1 MTRFLTLT
9 ALAER
14 RLAVKPAHSRVLSS
28 LPTLLEKR
36 HSSLAVIVRDST
48 DEHHACFKRMLIGA
62 SMISDLPSNY
72 CATLVKALCEREL
85 RMWGQPGL
93 EALLHKITE
102 VELTREQLLAVAFA
116 LPESHRPYLLS
127 AKNASALFLIDHPI
141 ETARIQYDIH
151 TKRLSGSFEEF
162 INNEWPHSAQLINY
176 LQALGMNPVLGVL
189 MAELPESPQARALIT
204 HGLAQPLNRRTIKE
218 LAELVSVLDDASLS
232 VLEHIIGG
240 GTVLSLDEL
249 IELGQSLSTTS

>member
-14 RLAVKPAHSRVLSS
+14 RLAVKPEHSRVLSS

-36 HSSLAVIVRDST
+36 HSSLADIVRDST

-62 SMISDLPSNY
+62 SMISDLPANY

-102 VELTREQLLAVAFA
+102 IELSREQLHAVAFA
-116 LPESHRPYLLS
+116 LPESHRPYLLG
-127 AKNASALFLIDHPI
+127 AKNASALLLVGHRL
-141 ETARIQYDIH
+141 ETARAQYDIH

-162 INNEWPHSAQLINY
+162 IDNEWPHSAQLINY

-189 MAELPESPQARALIT
+189 MQELPESPQARALIA
-204 HGLAQPLNRRTIKE
+204 HGLSQPLNGRTIAE
-218 LAELVSVLDDASLS
+218 LADLVSVLSPGSLG

-249 IELGQSLSTTS
+249 IELGQSLSTAS

>member
-9 ALAER
+9 AVAER
-14 RLAVKPAHSRVLSS
+14 RLAIKPERSRVLSS

-36 HSSLAVIVRDST
+36 HSSLAGIVRDST
-48 DEHHACFKRMLIGA
+48 DEHHACFKRMLVGA
-62 SMISDLPSNY
+62 SMISDLPARY

-93 EALLHKITE
+93 EALLLKITE
-102 VELTREQLLAVAFA
+102 IDLSREQLLAIASA
-116 LPESHRPYLLS
+116 LPESHRPFLLG
-127 AKNASALFLIDHPI
+127 AKNASALFLVDHPI

-151 TKRLSGSFEEF
+151 TRRLSGSFEEF
-162 INNEWPHSAQLINY
+162 VDNEWPQSAQLINY
-176 LQALGMNPVLGVL
+176 IQALGMNPVLGVL
-189 MAELPESPQARALIT
+189 MAGLPESPQARALIA
-204 HGLAQPLNRRTIKE
+204 HGLSQPLNRRTIKE

-249 IELGQSLSTTS
+249 IELGQSLSTAS

>member
-1 MTRFLTLT
+1 MTRFITLT

-36 HSSLAVIVRDST
+36 HSSLAGIVRDST
-48 DEHHACFKRMLIGA
+48 DEHHAYFKRMLVGS
-62 SMISDLPSNY
+62 SMISDLPANY

-102 VELTREQLLAVAFA
+102 IDLSREQLLAVAFA
-116 LPESHRPYLLS
+116 LSESHRPYLLS
-127 AKNASALFLIDHPI
+127 AKNASALLLVGHRL
-141 ETARIQYDIH
+141 EAARIQYDIH
-151 TKRLSGSFEEF
+151 TRRLSGSFEEF
-162 INNEWPHSAQLINY
+162 IDNEWPHSAIIINY
-176 LQALGMNPVLGVL
+176 IRALSMDPILGIL
-189 MAELPESPQARALIT
+189 MQQLPESPQARALIA
-204 HGLAQPLNRRTIKE
+204 HGLSQPLNRRTIQE

-232 VLEHIIGG
+232 VLEHIVGG